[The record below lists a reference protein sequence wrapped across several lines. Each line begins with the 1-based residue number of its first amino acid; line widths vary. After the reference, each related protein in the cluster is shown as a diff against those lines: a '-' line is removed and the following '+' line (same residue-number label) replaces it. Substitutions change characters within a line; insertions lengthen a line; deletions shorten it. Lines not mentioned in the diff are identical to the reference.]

1 MGEIPTPKPQSGEAP
16 ARFRANGVCY
26 YSAEQSGKAKDP
38 LSLTLSGVTR
48 IGAIVVCTWRK
59 VRG

>member
-1 MGEIPTPKPQSGEAP
+1 VP

-26 YSAEQSGKAKDP
+26 YYAEQSGKAKVP

-48 IGAIVVCTWRK
+48 IGAIVVCIWRK

>member
-1 MGEIPTPKPQSGEAP
+1 MEEVPTPKPQSGEAP

-26 YSAEQSGKAKDP
+26 YSAEQSGKAKEP
-38 LSLTLSGVTR
+38 LSLALSGVTR
-48 IGAIVVCTWRK
+48 IGAIVVCNRRN